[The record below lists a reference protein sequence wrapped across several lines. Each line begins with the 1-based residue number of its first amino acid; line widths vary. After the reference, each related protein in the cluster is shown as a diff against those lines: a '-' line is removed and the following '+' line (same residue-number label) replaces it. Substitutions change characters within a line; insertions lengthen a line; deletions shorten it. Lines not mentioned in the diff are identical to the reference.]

1 MINNIKN
8 TSIRRKL
15 MRVILV
21 TCSVVLVLMCG
32 AYLVF
37 EYFSSK
43 NTIKNNVS
51 TLAVIIASNSSA
63 ALAFDSQADATEILD
78 ALKADKHIVA
88 AALYDTNGKLFARY
102 PADIATGLLPS
113 KPAANGYRFSASYL
127 EGYQPVTQQSV
138 AMGTLYIKSDLEVMY
153 SQINHL
159 LLIGLL
165 LTLGSLVIAY
175 LLSNILQ
182 KTISGPILDL
192 EKVANIVSKEHD
204 YAIRALKTSND
215 EIGSLTDAF
224 NQMLTQIEQ
233 QNIAIISSEE
243 ASSKLAAIV
252 ESSTDA
258 IVSKTPGGIIT
269 SWNKSAERMLGYS
282 AEEMIGHSILKIIP
296 PDRQDEEPQIIKRL
310 MSGERVENFDTL
322 RLRKDGTLINVS
334 LSISPIKDAK
344 GNIIGFSK
352 IARDITEKKQ
362 EEMRKNDFI
371 AIVSHELKTPLTSVK
386 SYIQVLLATAK
397 KDEAAFS
404 INALTRADIQ
414 IKKMTTLIQDF
425 LNLARLEDGKMYLNK
440 ENFELHQFI
449 EEIVDE
455 AQFLATNHTIHF
467 TDCKGIIINAD
478 KEKIGQVLNNLL
490 SNAIKYSP
498 KGGNITINCK
508 PIDGK
513 VRIAVTDEGVGI
525 NKGDQKK
532 LFDRFYRVKNE
543 KVKTVSGFGIGL
555 YLVSEIVRYHNS
567 KIEVAS
573 TENQESTF
581 YFDLDINQGNIR

>member
-1 MINNIKN
+1 MVSNIKN

-15 MRVILV
+15 MRVILI

-43 NTIKNNVS
+43 DTIKNNVS
-51 TLAVIIASNSSA
+51 TLGVVIASNSSA
-63 ALAFDSQADATEILD
+63 ALAFDSPGDATEILE

-88 AALYDTNGKLFARY
+88 AALYDQSGKLFAKY
-102 PADIATGLLPS
+102 PANIAPALLPA
-113 KPAANGYRFSASYL
+113 KPGQNGYQFEGLYL
-127 EGYQPVTQQSV
+127 VGYQPVMQQSV
-138 AMGTLYIKSDLEVMY
+138 TMGTLYIKSDLDVMY
-153 SQINHL
+153 RQINHL

-165 LTLGSLVIAY
+165 LTLGSLFIAY

-192 EKVANIVSKEHD
+192 EEIATVVSTKHD
-204 YAIRALKTSND
+204 YSIRAVKTSND
-215 EIGSLTDAF
+215 EVGSLTDAF
-224 NQMLTQIEQ
+224 NQMLTQIER
-233 QNIAIISSEE
+233 QNLEILNSEE

-252 ESSTDA
+252 ESSNDA
-258 IVSKTPGGIIT
+258 IISKTTTGIIT
-269 SWNKSAERMLGYS
+269 SWNKSAERMFGYS
-282 AEEMIGHSILKIIP
+282 ADEMIGQSIFKIIP
-296 PDRQDEEPQIIKRL
+296 PDRQDEEPQIINRL
-310 MSGERVENFDTL
+310 LSGDRVEDFDTL
-322 RLRKDGTLINVS
+322 RLKKDNTLINIS
-334 LSISPIKDAK
+334 LSISPIKDVK
-344 GNIIGFSK
+344 GTIIGFSK

-386 SYIQVLLATAK
+386 SYIQVLLGIAK
-397 KDEAAFS
+397 KEDAPFR

-414 IKKMTTLIQDF
+414 IKKMTALIQDF
-425 LNLARLEDGKMYLNK
+425 LNLARLEDGKMLLNK
-440 ENFELHQFI
+440 ESFELHPFI
-449 EEIVDE
+449 EEIVNE
-455 AQFLATNHTIHF
+455 VQFLATNHTILF
-467 TDCKGIIINAD
+467 TDCEGVIINAD
-478 KEKIGQVLNNLL
+478 KEKIGQVLTNLL

-498 KGGNITINCK
+498 KGGKINIDCK
-508 PIDGK
+508 VLDGK

-525 NKGDQKK
+525 NKTDQKK

-567 KIEVAS
+567 KIEVES
-573 TENQESTF
+573 TEDHGSKF
-581 YFDLDINQGNIR
+581 YFDLDIKSK

>member
-8 TSIRRKL
+8 TSIQRKL

-21 TCSVVLVLMCG
+21 TCSVVLALMCT
-32 AYLVF
+32 AYLIF
-37 EYFSSK
+37 EYFTFK

-51 TLAVIIASNSSA
+51 TLAVVIASNSSA
-63 ALAFDSQADATEILD
+63 ALAFDSPVDATEILN

-88 AALYDTNGKLFARY
+88 AALYDKNGKLFAKY
-102 PADIATGLLPS
+102 PAGIATHLLPS
-113 KPAANGYRFSASYL
+113 KPGANGYQFNASYL
-127 EGYQPVTQQSV
+127 EGYQPVMQQSV
-138 AMGTLYIKSDLEVMY
+138 NMGTLFIKSDLDVMY

-182 KTISGPILDL
+182 RTISGPILDL
-192 EKVANIVSKEHD
+192 EKVANIVSKDND
-204 YAIRALKTSND
+204 YAIRASKTSND

-233 QNIAIISSEE
+233 QNLAIISTEE
-243 ASSKLAAIV
+243 ASSKLAAII
-252 ESSTDA
+252 ESSSDA
-258 IVSKTPGGIIT
+258 IISKTPGGIIT

-282 AEEMIGHSILKIIP
+282 AEEMIGQSILKIIP

-310 MSGERVENFDTL
+310 ISGERVENFDTL
-322 RLRKDGTLINVS
+322 RLKKDGTLINIS
-334 LSISPIKDAK
+334 LSISPIKDTK

-386 SYIQVLLATAK
+386 SYIQVLLAIAK
-397 KDEAAFS
+397 KDDAEFR

-425 LNLARLEDGKMYLNK
+425 LNLARLEDGKMHLHK
-440 ENFELHQFI
+440 ENFELHRFI
-449 EEIVDE
+449 EEIVNE
-455 AQFLATNHTIHF
+455 AQFLATNHTIRF
-467 TDCKGIIINAD
+467 TDCMGIIINAD

-498 KGGNITINCK
+498 KGGNITISCK

-543 KVKTVSGFGIGL
+543 KVKQFQGL
-555 YLVSEIVRYHNS
+555 
-567 KIEVAS
+567 
-573 TENQESTF
+573 
-581 YFDLDINQGNIR
+581 G

>member
-8 TSIRRKL
+8 TSIQRKL

-63 ALAFDSQADATEILD
+63 ALAFDSPADATEILD
-78 ALKADKHIVA
+78 ALNANKHIVA
-88 AALYDTNGKLFARY
+88 AALYNKNGKLFAKY
-102 PADIATGLLPS
+102 PADIATNLLPS
-113 KPAANGYRFSASYL
+113 KPAANGYQFNASYL
-127 EGYQPVTQQSV
+127 EGYQPVMQQSV
-138 AMGTLYIKSDLEVMY
+138 TMGTLYIKSNLEVMY

-165 LTLGSLVIAY
+165 LTLSSLVIAY

-182 KTISGPILDL
+182 KTISRPILDL
-192 EKVANIVSKEHD
+192 EKVANMVSKDHD
-204 YAIRALKTSND
+204 YSTRVLKTSND

-233 QNIAIISSEE
+233 QNLAIISSEE

-252 ESSTDA
+252 ESSSDA
-258 IVSKTPGGIIT
+258 IISKTPAGIIT
-269 SWNKSAERMLGYS
+269 SWNKSAERILGYS
-282 AEEMIGHSILKIIP
+282 AEEMIGQSILKIIP
-296 PDRQDEEPQIIKRL
+296 PDRQDEEPQIIQRL
-310 MSGERVENFDTL
+310 LSGERVENFDTL
-322 RLRKDGTLINVS
+322 RLKKDNTLINIS
-334 LSISPIKDAK
+334 LSISPIRDTK
-344 GNIIGFSK
+344 GTIIGFSK

-386 SYIQVLLATAK
+386 SYIQVLLAIAK
-397 KDEAAFS
+397 KDEATFS
-404 INALTRADIQ
+404 LNALTRADIQ

-425 LNLARLEDGKMYLNK
+425 LNLARLEDGKMHLNK
-440 ENFELHQFI
+440 ENFELHSFI
-449 EEIVDE
+449 EEIVNE
-455 AQFLATNHTIHF
+455 VQFLAVNHTILF

-478 KEKIGQVLNNLL
+478 KEKMGQVLNNLL

-498 KGGNITINCK
+498 KGGDINITCK
-508 PIDGK
+508 TIDGK
-513 VRIAVTDEGVGI
+513 IRIAVTDQGVGI
-525 NKGDQKK
+525 NKRDQKK

-543 KVKTVSGFGIGL
+543 KLKTVSGFGIGL

-567 KIEVAS
+567 KIEVES
-573 TENQESTF
+573 TEDQGSTF
-581 YFDLDINQGNIR
+581 YFDLDIKSK

>member
-1 MINNIKN
+1 
-8 TSIRRKL
+8 

-37 EYFSSK
+37 EYFSFK
-43 NTIKNNVS
+43 NTIKNNVA
-51 TLAVIIASNSSA
+51 TLGVIIASNSSA
-63 ALAFDSQADATEILD
+63 ALAFDTPGDATEILN

-88 AALYDTNGKLFARY
+88 AALYDNNGKLFAKY
-102 PADIATGLLPS
+102 PADISTDLLP
-113 KPAANGYRFSASYL
+113 KKLLANGYRFEGQYL
-127 EGYQPVTQQSV
+127 VGYQPVVQQSV
-138 AMGTLYIKSDLEVMY
+138 TMGTLFIKSDLEVMY
-153 SQINHL
+153 SQISHL
-159 LLIGLL
+159 LSIGLL
-165 LTLGSLVIAY
+165 LTLSSLVIAY

-182 KTISGPILDL
+182 KTISQPILDL
-192 EKVANIVSKEHD
+192 EKVANIVSKGHD
-204 YAIRALKTSND
+204 YSIRALKTSDD

-233 QNIAIISSEE
+233 QNLAILNTEE

-252 ESSTDA
+252 ESSDDA
-258 IVSKTPGGIIT
+258 IISKTPGGIIT

-282 AEEMIGHSILKIIP
+282 AEEMIGQSILKIIP

-310 MSGERVENFDTL
+310 LSGERVENFDTL
-322 RLRKDGTLINVS
+322 RLKKDNTLLNVS
-334 LSISPIKDAK
+334 LTISPIKDAK

-371 AIVSHELKTPLTSVK
+371 AIVSHELKTPLTSIK
-386 SYIQVLLATAK
+386 SYIQVLLEIAK
-397 KDEAAFS
+397 KDEAVFS

-425 LNLARLEDGKMYLNK
+425 LNLARLEDGKMLLNK
-440 ENFELHQFI
+440 ESFELHPFI
-449 EEIVDE
+449 EEIVNE
-455 AQFLATNHTIHF
+455 VQFLATNHTIHF
-467 TDCKGIIINAD
+467 TDCKGVIITAD
-478 KEKIGQVLNNLL
+478 KEKIGQVLTNLL

-498 KGGNITINCK
+498 KGGNITIDCK
-508 PIDGK
+508 TLDNK
-513 VRIAVTDEGVGI
+513 VRIAVIDEGVGI

-567 KIEVAS
+567 KIEVES
-573 TENQESTF
+573 TEDNGSTF
-581 YFDLDINQGNIR
+581 YFDLDIKSR

>member
-1 MINNIKN
+1 MGKNIKN
-8 TSIRRKL
+8 TSIQRKL

-21 TCSVVLVLMCG
+21 TCAVVLALMCG

-37 EYFSSK
+37 EYFNSK
-43 NTIKNNVS
+43 DTIKNNVS
-51 TLAVIIASNSSA
+51 TLGVVMASNSSA
-63 ALAFDSQADATEILD
+63 ALAFDSPGDATEILE
-78 ALKADKHIVA
+78 ALKADEHIVA
-88 AALYDTNGKLFARY
+88 AALYDKNGQLFAKY
-102 PADIATGLLPS
+102 PADIAANTLPA
-113 KPAANGYRFSASYL
+113 KPQATGYRFEGSYL
-127 EGYQPVTQQSV
+127 VGYQPVVQQSV
-138 AMGTLYIKSDLEVMY
+138 TMGTLFIQSDLEVMY
-153 SQINHL
+153 GQINHL

-165 LTLGSLVIAY
+165 AMIGALIFAY

-182 KTISGPILDL
+182 KSISQPILDL
-192 EKVANIVSKEHD
+192 ETTVDIVSTEHD
-204 YAIRALKTSND
+204 YSIRAVKTSND
-215 EIGSLTDAF
+215 EIGALTDAF

-233 QNIAIISSEE
+233 QNIAITNSEE

-252 ESSTDA
+252 ESSYDA
-258 IVSKTPGGIIT
+258 IISKTPQGIIT
-269 SWNKSAERMLGYS
+269 SWNKSAERVLGYT
-282 AEEMIGHSILKIIP
+282 AEEMIGKSILTIIP
-296 PDRQDEEPQIIKRL
+296 PDRQNEEPLIIKRL
-310 MSGERVENFDTL
+310 FSGERVENFDTL
-322 RLRKDGTLINVS
+322 RLKKDGTLIDIS
-334 LSISPIKDAK
+334 LSISPIRDAK

-386 SYIQVLLATAK
+386 SYIQVLLAIAK
-397 KDEAAFS
+397 KEEATFS

-414 IKKMTTLIQDF
+414 IKKMTTMIQDF
-425 LNLARLEDGKMYLNK
+425 LNLARLEDGKMRLNM
-440 ENFELHQFI
+440 ENFELHPFI
-449 EEIVDE
+449 EEIVNE
-455 AQFLATNHTIHF
+455 AQFLATNHNILF
-467 TDCKGIIINAD
+467 NDCTGIFINAD

-498 KGGNITINCK
+498 KGGNINISCSK
-508 PIDGK
+508 IEGK

-567 KIEVAS
+567 KIEVIS
-573 TENQESTF
+573 TEDEGSTF
-581 YFDLDINQGNIR
+581 YFDLDIKTK

>member
-8 TSIRRKL
+8 TSIRGKL

-32 AYLVF
+32 AYLIF

-63 ALAFDSQADATEILD
+63 ALAFDSPADATEILD
-78 ALKADKHIVA
+78 ALKADKHIVV
-88 AALYDTNGKLFARY
+88 AALYDKNGNLFAKY
-102 PADIATGLLPS
+102 PADIATDLLPL
-113 KPAANGYRFSASYL
+113 KPGANGFQFNGMSL
-127 EGYQPVTQQSV
+127 TGYQPVMQQSEI
-138 AMGTLYIKSDLEVMY
+138 MGTLFIKSDLEVMY

-165 LTLGSLVIAY
+165 LTFGSLVIAY

-192 EKVANIVSKEHD
+192 EKVANIVSKD
-204 YAIRALKTSND
+204 YDYSIRALKTSND

-233 QNIAIISSEE
+233 QNLAIISAEE

-252 ESSTDA
+252 EFSNDA
-258 IVSKTPGGIIT
+258 IISKSPAGIIT
-269 SWNKSAERMLGYS
+269 SWNQSAERMFGYS
-282 AEEMIGHSILKIIP
+282 AEEMIGQSILKIIP
-296 PDRQDEEPQIIKRL
+296 PDRQDEEPQIIRRL
-310 MSGERVENFDTL
+310 INGERVEDFDTL
-322 RLRKDGTLINVS
+322 RLKKDGTLINIS
-334 LSISPIKDAK
+334 LSISPIRDAK

-386 SYIQVLLATAK
+386 SYIQVLLAIAK
-397 KDEAAFS
+397 KDESEFR

-425 LNLARLEDGKMYLNK
+425 LNLARLEDGKMRLNK
-440 ENFELHQFI
+440 ETFELHPFI
-449 EEIVDE
+449 EEIVNE
-455 AQFLATNHTIHF
+455 VQFLATNHTIHF
-467 TDCKGIIINAD
+467 TDCKGVFINAD

-498 KGGNITINCK
+498 KGGDININCK
-508 PIDGK
+508 TIDGK
-513 VRIAVTDEGVGI
+513 VRIAVTDQGVGI
-525 NKGDQKK
+525 NKNDQKK

-543 KVKTVSGFGIGL
+543 KLKTVSGFGIGL

-567 KIEVAS
+567 KIEVES
-573 TENQESTF
+573 TEDQGSTF
-581 YFDLDINQGNIR
+581 YFDLDIKSR

>member
-1 MINNIKN
+1 
-8 TSIRRKL
+8 

-21 TCSVVLVLMCG
+21 TCSVVLVLMCS

-43 NTIKNNVS
+43 NTIKNYVS

-63 ALAFDSQADATEILD
+63 ALAFDSPVDAIEVLN

-88 AALYDTNGKLFARY
+88 AALYDKNGKLFAKY
-102 PADIATGLLPS
+102 PADIATDLLPS
-113 KPAANGYRFSASYL
+113 KPEAS
-127 EGYQPVTQQSV
+127 GYQFNGTYLTAYHPVMQKSV
-138 AMGTLYIKSDLEVMY
+138 IMGTLFIKSDLEVMY

-165 LTLGSLVIAY
+165 LTFCSLVIAY

-192 EKVANIVSKEHD
+192 EKVANIVSKD
-204 YAIRALKTSND
+204 YDYSIRAVKTSND

-233 QNIAIISSEE
+233 QNLAILSSEE

-252 ESSTDA
+252 ESSSDA
-258 IVSKTPGGIIT
+258 IISKTPAGIIT

-282 AEEMIGHSILKIIP
+282 AEEMIGQSILRIIP
-296 PDRQDEEPQIIKRL
+296 PDRQDEEPQIINRL
-310 MSGERVENFDTL
+310 INGERVENFDTL
-322 RLRKDGTLINVS
+322 RLKKDGTLIDIS
-334 LSISPIKDAK
+334 LSISPIRDAK

-371 AIVSHELKTPLTSVK
+371 AIVSHELKTPLTSIK
-386 SYIQVLLATAK
+386 SYIQVLLSIAK
-397 KDEAAFS
+397 KDEEEFRV
-404 INALTRADIQ
+404 NALTRADIQ

-425 LNLARLEDGKMYLNK
+425 LNLARLEDGKMRLNK
-440 ENFELHQFI
+440 ENFELHPFI
-449 EEIVDE
+449 EEIVNE

-467 TDCKGIIINAD
+467 TDCKGIFINAD

-498 KGGNITINCK
+498 KGGDIHINCK
-508 PIDGK
+508 TIDGK
-513 VRIAVTDEGVGI
+513 IRIAVTDEGVGI
-525 NKGDQKK
+525 NKNDQKK

-543 KVKTVSGFGIGL
+543 KLKTVSGFGIGL

-567 KIEVAS
+567 KIEVES
-573 TENQESTF
+573 TEDEGSTF
-581 YFDLDINQGNIR
+581 YFDLDIKSK

>member
-1 MINNIKN
+1 MVKNIID
-8 TSIRRKL
+8 TPIQHKL

-37 EYFSSK
+37 EYFSFK
-43 NTIKNNVS
+43 NTIKNNVA
-51 TLAVIIASNSSA
+51 TLGVIIASNSSA
-63 ALAFDSQADATEILD
+63 ALAFDAPGDATEILS

-88 AALYDTNGKLFARY
+88 AALYDNNGKLFAKY
-102 PADIATGLLPS
+102 PADISADLLP
-113 KPAANGYRFSASYL
+113 KKLLANGYRFEGQYL
-127 EGYQPVTQQSV
+127 VGYQPVLQQSV
-138 AMGTLYIKSDLEVMY
+138 TMGTLFIKSDLEVMY
-153 SQINHL
+153 SQISHL
-159 LLIGLL
+159 LSIGLL
-165 LTLGSLVIAY
+165 LTLSSLVIAY

-182 KTISGPILDL
+182 KTISQPILDL
-192 EKVANIVSKEHD
+192 EKVANIVSKGHD
-204 YAIRALKTSND
+204 YSIRALKTSDD

-233 QNIAIISSEE
+233 QNLAILNTEE

-252 ESSTDA
+252 ESSDDA
-258 IVSKTPGGIIT
+258 IISKTPGGIIT

-282 AEEMIGHSILKIIP
+282 AEEMIGQSILKIIP

-310 MSGERVENFDTL
+310 LSGERVENFDTL
-322 RLRKDGTLINVS
+322 RLKKDNTLLNVS
-334 LSISPIKDAK
+334 LTISPIKDAK

-371 AIVSHELKTPLTSVK
+371 AIVSHELKTPLTSIK
-386 SYIQVLLATAK
+386 SYIQVLLEIAK
-397 KDEAAFS
+397 KDEAVFS
-404 INALTRADIQ
+404 INALSRADIQ

-425 LNLARLEDGKMYLNK
+425 LNLARLEDGKMLLNK
-440 ENFELHQFI
+440 ESFELHPFI
-449 EEIVDE
+449 EEIVNE
-455 AQFLATNHTIHF
+455 VQFLATNHTIHF
-467 TDCKGIIINAD
+467 TDCKGVIINAD
-478 KEKIGQVLNNLL
+478 KEKIGQVLTNLL

-498 KGGNITINCK
+498 KGGNITIDCK
-508 PIDGK
+508 PLDGK
-513 VRIAVTDEGVGI
+513 VRIAVIDEGVGI
-525 NKGDQKK
+525 SKGDQKK

-567 KIEVAS
+567 KIEVES
-573 TENQESTF
+573 TEDNGSTF
-581 YFDLDINQGNIR
+581 YFDLDIKSR

>member
-8 TSIRRKL
+8 TSIQRKL

-21 TCSVVLVLMCG
+21 TCSVVLALMCT
-32 AYLVF
+32 AYLIF
-37 EYFSSK
+37 EYFTFK

-51 TLAVIIASNSSA
+51 TLAVVIASNSSA
-63 ALAFDSQADATEILD
+63 ALAFDSPVDATEILN

-88 AALYDTNGKLFARY
+88 AALYDKNGKLFAKY
-102 PADIATGLLPS
+102 PAGIATHLLPS
-113 KPAANGYRFSASYL
+113 KPGANGYQFNASYL
-127 EGYQPVTQQSV
+127 EGYQPVMQQSV
-138 AMGTLYIKSDLEVMY
+138 NMGTLFIKSDLDVMY

-182 KTISGPILDL
+182 RTISGPILDL
-192 EKVANIVSKEHD
+192 EKVANIVSKDND
-204 YAIRALKTSND
+204 YAIRASKTSND

-233 QNIAIISSEE
+233 QNLAIISTEE
-243 ASSKLAAIV
+243 ASSKLAAII
-252 ESSTDA
+252 ESSSDA
-258 IVSKTPGGIIT
+258 IISKTPGGIIT

-282 AEEMIGHSILKIIP
+282 AEEMIGQSILKIIP

-310 MSGERVENFDTL
+310 ISGERVENFDTL
-322 RLRKDGTLINVS
+322 RLKKDGTLINIS
-334 LSISPIKDAK
+334 LSISPIKDTK

-386 SYIQVLLATAK
+386 SYIQVLLAIAK
-397 KDEAAFS
+397 KDDAEFR

-425 LNLARLEDGKMYLNK
+425 LNLARLEDGKMHLHK
-440 ENFELHQFI
+440 ENFELHRFI
-449 EEIVDE
+449 EEIVNE
-455 AQFLATNHTIHF
+455 AQFLATNHTIRF
-467 TDCKGIIINAD
+467 TDCMGIIINAD

-498 KGGNITINCK
+498 KGGNITISCK

-573 TENQESTF
+573 TEDHGSTF
-581 YFDLDINQGNIR
+581 YFDLDIKSR

>member
-8 TSIRRKL
+8 TSIQRKL

-43 NTIKNNVS
+43 NNIKNNVS
-51 TLAVIIASNSSA
+51 TLGVIIASNSSA
-63 ALAFDSQADATEILD
+63 ALAFASPDDATEILD

-88 AALYDTNGKLFARY
+88 AALYDKDGKLFAKY
-102 PADIATGLLPS
+102 PANIATDQLPL
-113 KPAANGYRFSASYL
+113 KPGANGYQFNASYL
-127 EGYQPVTQQSV
+127 EGYQPVIQQSV
-138 AMGTLYIKSDLEVMY
+138 TMGTLFIKSDLDVMY

-182 KTISGPILDL
+182 RTISGPILDL
-192 EKVANIVSKEHD
+192 EKVANIISKD
-204 YAIRALKTSND
+204 YDYSIRALKTSND

-233 QNIAIISSEE
+233 QNLAIISSEE

-252 ESSTDA
+252 ESSNDA
-258 IVSKTPGGIIT
+258 IISKTPAGIIT
-269 SWNKSAERMLGYS
+269 SWNKSAERMLGYN
-282 AEEMIGHSILKIIP
+282 AEEMIGQSILKIIP

-310 MSGERVENFDTL
+310 ISGERVENFDTL
-322 RLRKDGTLINVS
+322 RLKKDGTLINIS

-344 GNIIGFSK
+344 GTIIGFSK

-371 AIVSHELKTPLTSVK
+371 AIVSHELKTPLTSIK
-386 SYIQVLLATAK
+386 SYVQVLLEIAK
-397 KDEAAFS
+397 KDEAAFR
-404 INALTRADIQ
+404 INALSRTDIQ
-414 IKKMTTLIQDF
+414 IKKMTMLIQDF
-425 LNLARLEDGKMYLNK
+425 LNLARLEDGKMHLHK

-449 EEIVDE
+449 EEIVNE
-455 AQFLATNHTIHF
+455 TQFWATNHTIRF
-467 TDCKGIIINAD
+467 TDCTGIIINAD

-498 KGGNITINCK
+498 KGGDIIISCK
-508 PIDGK
+508 TMDGK
-513 VRIAVTDEGVGI
+513 VRIAVTDKGVGI

-543 KVKTVSGFGIGL
+543 KLKTVSGFGIGL

-567 KIEVAS
+567 KIEVES
-573 TENQESTF
+573 TEDQGSTF
-581 YFDLDINQGNIR
+581 YFDLDIKSK